1 MRKRFII
8 AGCIVGSAFILA
20 VVLFKLSHSDGRP
33 YSPLPVAVYQD
44 SSELGRTV
52 VVPTMDAKILKGKN
66 VIWCASFQL
75 AWNHLGT
82 DVLHEP
88 PAIANAD
95 ALVAQ
100 LNGSK
105 FSETDLPS
113 DHCYATAGYC
123 DDGVVNTI
131 HEEMQKRFHR
141 RPKIDL
147 ADPANVI
154 VAYAYLEASVPFP
167 IPFFENEEP
176 LVFHDPKGR
185 QTNVTSFGIWAKHEY
200 AYYSLRKQI
209 EVLYSSEWFPETHG
223 KAASEFVIDPCKDSS
238 PNQIVLA
245 RVTPKDTPSAT
256 LDYIAQLVANKPDRY
271 SSGTFGPRDV
281 LLIPDMAW
289 EITHHFGELE
299 GKDKRLLNKR
309 GKGAYIDAALQTI
322 RFRLDRSGAELSS
335 EAPALCKPKE
345 SLYVFDQ
352 PFVVYIKKR
361 NGTAPFFAMYVDNA
375 ELLCTPETR
384 AATGTR

>member
-1 MRKRFII
+1 L
-8 AGCIVGSAFILA
+8 ILA
-20 VVLFKLSHSDGRP
+20 IVLLKPSHPDGKP

-44 SSELGRTV
+44 SSELGQTV
-52 VVPTMDAKILKGKN
+52 VVPTVDAKIQKGRN
-66 VIWCASFQL
+66 VVWCASFQL

-88 PAIANAD
+88 PAVANAD

-105 FSETDLPS
+105 FSETDLAS

-123 DDGVVNTI
+123 ADGIVNTI
-131 HEEMQKRFHR
+131 YEQMQKRFHK

-147 ADPANVI
+147 ANPGNVI
-154 VAYAYLEASVPFP
+154 VAYAYLEASVPFH

-176 LVFHDPKGR
+176 LVFRDPKGR
-185 QTNVTSFGIWAKHEY
+185 QTKVTSFGIWAKHEY
-200 AYYSLRKQI
+200 AYRSLRKQI
-209 EVLYSSEWFPETHG
+209 EVLYSSDWSPETRG
-223 KAASEFVIDPCKDSS
+223 KVANEFVIDPCKDSS

-245 RVTPKDTPSAT
+245 RVTPKDTLSAT
-256 LDYIAQLVANKPDRY
+256 LDCIAQLVASKPKRDY
-271 SSGTFGPRDV
+271 DSGRFGTRDV

-289 EITHHFGELE
+289 EITHHFAGLE
-299 GKDKRLLNKR
+299 GKDKRLLNGSGR
-309 GKGAYIDAALQTI
+309 GTYIDAALQTI

-335 EAPALCKPKE
+335 EAPVLCKPMP

-375 ELLCTPETR
+375 ELLCKPEAR
-384 AATGTR
+384 AATEAP